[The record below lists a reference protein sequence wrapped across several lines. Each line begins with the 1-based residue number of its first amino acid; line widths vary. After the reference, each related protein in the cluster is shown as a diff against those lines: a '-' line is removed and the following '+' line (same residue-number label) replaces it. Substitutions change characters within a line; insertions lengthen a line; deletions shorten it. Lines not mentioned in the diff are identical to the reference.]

1 MELTHESVLLTGAT
15 GYVGVKAPATPGI
28 ARRPRPLPDAGS
40 RGASPSCR
48 SGHRDRRGEV
58 SVPATLAP
66 AFAGVTTAYYMIHSM
81 GAGGHF
87 VEEDRA
93 AAETRWCDTFAFQ
106 GGARQV
112 RRDTNPRAA
121 CVYFQSEIAPRGRWR
136 GERHRQ
142 QEASEHSFGASL
154 HCGPASEVR
163 ALDGGTPRESGRPQR
178 LGDPPPCVVPGMV
191 Q

>member
-1 MELTHESVLLTGAT
+1 MELTHQSVLLTGAT
-15 GYVGVKAPATPGI
+15 GYVGGRLLPLLESRGVRVRCLTRHPEAL
-28 ARRPRPLPDAGS
+28 RPRVGAGTEIVA
-40 RGASPSCR
+40 G
-48 SGHRDRRGEV
+48 DV

-106 GGARQV
+106 GGARRV

-121 CVYFQSEIAPRGRWR
+121 CVYFQSEIAPRGQVAWGAPPAAR
-136 GERHRQ
+136 G
-142 QEASEHSFGASL
+142 L
-154 HCGPASEVR
+154 R
-163 ALDGGTPRESGRPQR
+163 A
-178 LGDPPPCVVPGMV
+178 
-191 Q
+191 